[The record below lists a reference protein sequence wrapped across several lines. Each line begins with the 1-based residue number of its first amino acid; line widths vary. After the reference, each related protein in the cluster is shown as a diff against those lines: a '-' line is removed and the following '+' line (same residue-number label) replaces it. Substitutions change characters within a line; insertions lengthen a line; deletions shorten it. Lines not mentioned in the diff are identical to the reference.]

1 MKGFH
6 LFRYFFKDHSYKYI
20 IGIILLL
27 TINGLFLLVP
37 SWMGEAINTLYVGK
51 DGIWQ
56 YVWWFIV
63 LGIVITV
70 LKFISRHMLLG
81 SIRNF
86 EFYLRRELFRHALRI
101 PTSYY
106 DEPGPGK

>member
-86 EFYLRRELFRHALRI
+86 EFYL
-101 PTSYY
+101 
-106 DEPGPGK
+106 K